1 MAETLIAPVFST
13 ILGTVRDEN
22 IYEEVSV
29 GPGSG
34 MRTLDVR
41 IKVTKEVM
49 RESGDFEC
57 GLPSSLYDGIR
68 VRHQSS
74 LADTSSSTSSDRGQE
89 SLGSPHDNIQEE
101 DSEEESSQRSSLFL
115 RVKTFKQKLSRK
127 CINKITSFSIFK

>member
-1 MAETLIAPVFST
+1 METLISPVFST
-13 ILGTVRDEN
+13 ILGTMRDEN

-74 LADTSSSTSSDRGQE
+74 LADTASSTSSHSLE
-89 SLGSPHDNIQEE
+89 STHHNIQEE
-101 DSEEESSQRSSLFL
+101 GSGEESSQRSSLFL
-115 RVKTFKQKLSRK
+115 RVKTFKEKLSGK
-127 CINKITSFSIFK
+127 CLNKVTSFSLFK